1 MSSASEAGGN
11 DVNILEEIASVID
24 IEIEGLQ
31 AVRQHLTPEFQKAVE
46 VIAGCT
52 GQVFVTGVGKSGI
65 IASKIAA
72 TLCSTGTRAIFL
84 HAAEALHGDIGAVR
98 AEDVVLALG
107 KTGESTE
114 LNELL
119 RALRKNGNVII
130 SLTAN
135 PGSAMAKLSDV
146 IVDLGNSREAC
157 PLNLAPTTSTTAA
170 LVIGDAI
177 AVTLMKLKNISAE
190 DFARSHPGGQ
200 LGRRLLLKVEDV
212 MRTGGQNPVITK
224 DRTIKEML
232 VTMTG
237 CNAGAVSVI
246 TENGELLGLVTDYDV
261 RKVLETEQDIF
272 SLQIENIMN
281 RKPSVAY
288 VDDKA
293 ADALAAMNRRAKP
306 ITILPVLNR
315 GNRVVG
321 LVHVQDLISAGL

>member
-1 MSSASEAGGN
+1 MSSASEAGRNG
-11 DVNILEEIASVID
+11 VNILDEIGSVID

-31 AVRQHLTPEFQKAVE
+31 AVRRHLTPEFQKAVE
-46 VIAGCT
+46 VIADCK
-52 GQVFVTGVGKSGI
+52 GQVFVTGIGKSGI

-135 PGSAMAKLSDV
+135 PDSAMAKLSDV
-146 IVDLGNSREAC
+146 IVDLGNNREAC

-200 LGRRLLLKVEDV
+200 LGRRLLLRVEDV
-212 MRTGGQNPVITK
+212 MRTGSHNPVITK
-224 DRTIKEML
+224 DRTIKQML

-237 CNAGAVSVI
+237 CNAGAVSVV
-246 TENGELLGLVTDYDV
+246 TENGELLGLVTDHDV
-261 RKVLETEQDIF
+261 RKALEAELDIF
-272 SLQIENIMN
+272 SLKIENIMN
-281 RKPSVAY
+281 TNPSVTY
-288 VDDKA
+288 SDEKA
-293 ADALAAMNRRAKP
+293 VDALESMRRRTKP
-306 ITILPVLNR
+306 LNILPVLNR
-315 GNRVVG
+315 SNIVVG